1 MLSGGPPGV
10 GWGGVEPMVRP
21 SRLTFKEILPRMLG
35 RVHMGARLIPI
46 GRDSSCSF
54 SKPSVLMY
62 FSPLLSLASNPEIAP
77 ETWMAL
83 ESLEHYLDHSLPGLI
98 RISF

>member
-1 MLSGGPPGV
+1 MG
-10 GWGGVEPMVRP
+10 RP
-21 SRLTFKEILPRMLG
+21 SRLPFKEIPPRMLG
-35 RVHMGARLIPI
+35 RIYMGTRFIPI
-46 GRDSSCSF
+46 GWDSFCSF

-62 FSPLLSLASNPEIAP
+62 FSPLLRLASNPEIAP